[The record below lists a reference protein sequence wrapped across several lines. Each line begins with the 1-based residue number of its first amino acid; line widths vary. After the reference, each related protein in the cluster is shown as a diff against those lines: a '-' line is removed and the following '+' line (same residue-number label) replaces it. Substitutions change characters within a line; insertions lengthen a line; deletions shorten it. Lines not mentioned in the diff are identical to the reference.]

1 MRGLKYPFFH
11 QTKPCKE
18 MQFVGM
24 RRPQSSYCYTAKPNE
39 PSQRPGPLTCQV
51 GRRTISLSTQQNT
64 TPDLTACSKSRPAT
78 IKHLASQNAYTIRK
92 VSCRQ
97 GRARTTWVVGASR
110 RHQPKAGVGGVFLR
124 GRAEPSQWA
133 GLRRTWA
140 TSRLSPTLLVCLRP
154 SSRHVMPRRRACA
167 SQLVADA
174 VSGLRGLERPPS
186 RLWRWRPGSAKCR
199 LGGRALRRTGEV
211 ISSFPKRPVEP
222 VAERQDEFPPRG
234 YGGSECRTPAH
245 RSRDGERSG
254 GSGTWEGSGQ
264 KPGRRT

>member
-1 MRGLKYPFFH
+1 M
-11 QTKPCKE
+11 
-18 MQFVGM
+18 
-24 RRPQSSYCYTAKPNE
+24 
-39 PSQRPGPLTCQV
+39 
-51 GRRTISLSTQQNT
+51 
-64 TPDLTACSKSRPAT
+64 TACSKSRPAT
-78 IKHLASQNAYTIRK
+78 IKHLASQNAHTIRK
-92 VSCRQ
+92 VPCRQ

-124 GRAEPSQWA
+124 GRAEPAQWA
-133 GLRRTWA
+133 GFGRTRA
-140 TSRLSPTLLVCLRP
+140 TSLLSATFPLCLRP
-154 SSRHVMPRRRACA
+154 SSRHVMPRPRACA

-186 RLWRWRPGSAKCR
+186 RLWRWRPGSAKCG
-199 LGGRALRRTGEV
+199 LGGQALRRTGEV

-245 RSRDGERSG
+245 RSRDGESSG

-264 KPGRRT
+264 KPGRRTWGPGGPPVRHRGPGVYVPPSLLPPCLFSSPETRKLFPHTRSAAPSAAAWSC